1 MLTVD
6 HALILQNS
14 GPALTGGAFLV
25 LLVRFRADAPGVLG
39 PCWVAG
45 SCYPHSA
52 PEACQKNIG
61 SAKEARMGSS
71 YLMTIVALGALGVLI
86 VLLVRLALLTFSTW
100 LDQ

>member
-1 MLTVD
+1 VKTLCMR
-6 HALILQNS
+6 
-14 GPALTGGAFLV
+14 PKP
-25 LLVRFRADAPGVLG
+25 RAVNR
-39 PCWVAG
+39 
-45 SCYPHSA
+45 

-86 VLLVRLALLTFSTW
+86 VLLGRLALLTFSTW